1 MMRRTVKH
9 QWTALAVVAVGAVLG
24 VWMNIRTPSADGNVV
39 HTPGRAEQIF
49 PTLRPDDPTIGWGD
63 ENCGEARFQ
72 HAAFINASNLHSL
85 SFAPFHRPERGWE
98 TYAPLIAT
106 EIGTRCAPTSPGFAS
121 ALAAWQSTRG
131 LTPTGQVDPN
141 TFAYMKAV
149 WQDERPFVLTS
160 RSGCPAPPPESSL
173 ETSRPG
179 EGYGGK
185 VVKLTPGAFAAY
197 RRMVRDA
204 RAQVPAIRANPM
216 YFQIFSAFRSPE
228 YDAARCASEHNCN
241 GVVRATCS
249 AHRTGRAMDLYVGS
263 APGFGPDS
271 SADANRLV
279 MTQSPAYRWMVLNA
293 RNYGFVPY
301 AFEPWHWE
309 WIGDRA
315 SSNEG

>member
-1 MMRRTVKH
+1 MMRKVVKRE
-9 QWTALAVVAVGAVLG
+9 WMALAGIAAGVFAAVWLNATKPQHDAV
-24 VWMNIRTPSADGNVV
+24 VV
-39 HTPGRAEQIF
+39 HTPTHSEAVLQA
-49 PTLRPDDPTIGWGD
+49 LHPDDPTIGWGN
-63 ENCGEARFQ
+63 ENCGEARFE

-106 EIGTRCAPTSPGFAS
+106 EIGTRCAPNSPGFAS
-121 ALAAWQSTRG
+121 ALAQWQQKRGLNATGQLDQST
-131 LTPTGQVDPN
+131 
-141 TFAYMKAV
+141 FAFMKAV

-160 RSGCPAPPPESSL
+160 RSGCPAPPSEADL

-185 VVKLTPGAFAAY
+185 VVQLTPGAFAAY

-204 RAQVPAIRANPM
+204 RAQVPAIRADPR
-216 YFQIFSAFRSPE
+216 YLQIFSAFRSPA
-228 YDAARCASEHNCN
+228 YDAARCEAEHNCN
-241 GVVRATCS
+241 GIVRATCS

-271 SADANRLV
+271 TADPNRLA
-279 MTQSPAYRWMVLNA
+279 MTQSPAYRWLVLNA

-309 WIGDRA
+309 WIGDPS
-315 SSNEG
+315 SSNQS